1 MSQISGAGVVIT
13 GAASGLGRGLA
24 QRLAG
29 MGARVA
35 LWDLD
40 AAGLARAAADIRER
54 TGSDPH
60 AAVVDVSDPD
70 AVRRAATE
78 AQAAR
83 GPIDILV
90 NNAGVVSGRALVDLT
105 DAQITRT
112 LAVNTL
118 ALFWTTRALLPDMIR
133 RGRGHIVTIASAAG
147 FVGAHRLTDYT
158 ASKHAAVGFDDALRA
173 ELRRTAPSLVTTV
186 VCPFYIDTGMFA
198 GAKTR
203 LPWLLPILKEDQ
215 VVERIARAIQRDQ
228 RRVLMPFI
236 VRLVPLLRI
245 LPVRWFDLLA
255 DVFGL
260 NASMDDFTGRR
271 GPTSFTSS

>member
-24 QRLAG
+24 LRLAG
-29 MGARVA
+29 AGARVI

-40 AAGLARAAADIRER
+40 AAGLAGAAADVRER

-60 AAVVDVSDPD
+60 TAVVDVSDPD
-70 AVRRAATE
+70 AVRRAAAE
-78 AQAAR
+78 AQAR
-83 GPIDILV
+83 GPVDILV

-105 DAQITRT
+105 DAQVIRT
-112 LAVNTL
+112 FAVNTL
-118 ALFWTTRALLPDMIR
+118 ALFWATRALLPDMIR
-133 RGRGHIVTIASAAG
+133 RNRGHIVTIASAAG

-173 ELRRTAPSLVTTV
+173 ELRRSAPSLVTTV

-203 LPWLLPILKEDQ
+203 FPWLLPILNEDD
-215 VVERIARAIQRDQ
+215 VIERIVRAIRRDK
-228 RRVLMPFI
+228 RRLIMPFI
-236 VRLVPLLRI
+236 VRLVPILRV
-245 LPVRWFDLLA
+245 LPVRWFDRLA
-255 DVFGL
+255 DILGI
-260 NASMDDFTGRR
+260 NASMDDFTGRH